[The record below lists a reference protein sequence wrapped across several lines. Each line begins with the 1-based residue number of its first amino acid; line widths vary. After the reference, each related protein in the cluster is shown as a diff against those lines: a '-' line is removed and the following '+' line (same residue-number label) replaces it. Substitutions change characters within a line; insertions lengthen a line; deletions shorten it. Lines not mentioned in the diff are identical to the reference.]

1 MSGRCSFDQASS
13 CPQLRLT
20 ANDWY
25 VEDLGQLDHLADR
38 ELVVEAIVEDESA
51 KVTLF
56 RRLDEVVTS
65 PDAIL
70 ASNTSSIPIM
80 SSPW

>member
-1 MSGRCSFDQASS
+1 M
-13 CPQLRLT
+13 
-20 ANDWY
+20 
-25 VEDLGQLDHLADR
+25 
-38 ELVVEAIVEDESA
+38 EAIVEDEQA
-51 KVTLF
+51 KTDLF

-80 SSPW
+80 KARGRHQPAQPRARRALLQPGPGALARRVWCPR